1 MTIWRALFELA
12 ASGLV
17 GGFIGFLAAYMYE
30 GFGKKKDFS
39 RQYDL
44 MPAWDALEKAGFFKE
59 EERILHNSVF
69 IVAAA
74 GSIAIRLIL
83 LVF

>member
-1 MTIWRALFELA
+1 MTIWRALIELA
-12 ASGLV
+12 ASGLI

-30 GFGKKKDFS
+30 GFGKRKDFS

-44 MPAWDALEKAGFFKE
+44 IPAWDALEKADYFEE

-69 IVAAA
+69 IAAA
-74 GSIAIRLIL
+74 VGSIAIRLIL